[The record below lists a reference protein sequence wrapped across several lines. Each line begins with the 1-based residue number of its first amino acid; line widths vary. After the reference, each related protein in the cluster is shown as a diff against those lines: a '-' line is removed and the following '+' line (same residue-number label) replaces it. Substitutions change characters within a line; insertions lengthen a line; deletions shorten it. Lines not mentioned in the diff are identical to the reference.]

1 MDQPRS
7 VSIVRAGDG
16 LGEAHAGGTRAAI
29 TLGNDQ
35 SGGSHGVIVG
45 DTPVG
50 GGPPF
55 HVHHTF
61 DETFFILEGR
71 FTYFTE
77 DAAIEAGPGDML
89 FVPGEVPHG
98 FRCTQGGE
106 RGVGRTAMVVTPGRF
121 LGFFEAMERLAE
133 AGELNPQKLGD
144 LGEAWGVKFLEAP
157 EAMSPTRSS

>member
-7 VSIVRAGDG
+7 LSIVHAGET
-16 LGEAHAGGTRAAI
+16 LGEGHAGGTRAAI
-29 TLGNDQ
+29 TLGTAQ
-35 SGGSHGVIVG
+35 TGGSHGVIVG
-45 DTPVG
+45 DTPVD

-55 HVHHTF
+55 HVHHAF

-77 DAAIEAGPGDML
+77 DVTIEAGPGDML

-98 FRCTQGGE
+98 FRCTKGGN

-121 LGFFEAMERLAE
+121 MGFFEAMERLAK
-133 AGELNPQKLGD
+133 AGKLNPDSLAE
-144 LGEAWGVKFLEAP
+144 LGEPWGVRFLEPP
-157 EAMSPTRSS
+157 EHANR